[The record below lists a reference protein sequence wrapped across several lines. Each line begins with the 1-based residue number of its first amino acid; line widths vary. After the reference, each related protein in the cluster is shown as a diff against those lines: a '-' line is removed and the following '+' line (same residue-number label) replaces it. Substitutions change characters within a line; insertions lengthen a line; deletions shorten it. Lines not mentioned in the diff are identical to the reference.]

1 MGRSEN
7 MLDLLV
13 PKAYTT
19 AAAPRAPLGCGLM
32 GSTLMGSLQK
42 YYFLTDLKNVP
53 TNAINLT
60 DFDGY

>member
-1 MGRSEN
+1 MTLESTL
-7 MLDLLV
+7 LDA
-13 PKAYTT
+13 KCSFEAI
-19 AAAPRAPLGCGLM
+19 LGCGQM